1 MNVRSLVVGLV
12 AALLLLPTIP
22 YALAAGSISVST
34 GSQHYKPGELVT
46 ISGVTSQGS
55 GKLVYISVNN
65 TQAIVFPLMAVTSGT
80 DGKFQASFTLTS
92 SAYIGVYNVGANDLV
107 NKAKSHFVVSKI
119 TPSDLADNLIKLAD
133 DAKLRADK
141 RLQEL
146 EAQGVTIPT
155 EAQKAYDNGVTNLNQ
170 ARTLL
175 AGGKALEALEAA
187 RDAMVNF
194 SHAIRD
200 SIKAAKQ
207 DNENNHEDN
216 VLNSAIHR
224 GLNLVDKLNATIARL
239 KNDEQTGPEIG
250 VATHSLK
257 SAKAKL
263 LEAQTAMNANP
274 TETSAVQ
281 GLIDAAK
288 ADLDVVL
295 KKVQIIASTRMHDGI
310 LKWLHDA
317 EERINNLEAQLKDM
331 NGNHH
336 DEAQAALGKLEEAK
350 GNIRKAM
357 AGHILGRDLEALGFI
372 GKAEDGVKSGLG
384 HMSSGGSSSKLTNT
398 NVIQAK
404 IQFLQRTEA
413 QMQKWGMDITSI
425 KAQID
430 ALQKQLDAQTI
441 TP

>member
-1 MNVRSLVVGLV
+1 MGLV

-34 GSQHYKPGELVT
+34 GSKFYKPGELVT

-55 GKLVYISVNN
+55 GKLVYISINN
-65 TQAIVFPLMAVTSGT
+65 TQAVVFPLTAVTSGT

-107 NKAKSHFVVSKI
+107 NKAKSYFVVSKI

-141 RLQEL
+141 RIQEL
-146 EAQGVTIPT
+146 KAQGVTIPA
-155 EAQKAYDNGVTNLNQ
+155 EAQKAYDNGVANLNK
-170 ARTLL
+170 AKTLL
-175 AGGKALEALEAA
+175 AGGKPLEALEAA

-207 DNENNHEDN
+207 DNDDNHEDN
-216 VLNSAIHR
+216 VLDSAIHR
-224 GLNLVDKLNATIARL
+224 GLNLVDKLETTIARL
-239 KNDEQTGPEIG
+239 KTDGQAVLP
-250 VATHSLK
+250 ATVISL
-257 SAKAKL
+257 AKAKKEL
-263 LEAQTAMNANP
+263 QDAQTALTTNP
-274 TETSAVQ
+274 TDTTAIQ
-281 GLIDAAK
+281 TLIDAAK
-288 ADLDVVL
+288 ADL
-295 KKVQIIASTRMHDGI
+295 KKVLADLQTIAKDRMHDGI
-310 LKWLHDA
+310 LKWLHGA
-317 EERINNLEAQLKDM
+317 EERINNLEAQLKNM
-331 NGNHH
+331 NGKHH

-357 AGHILGRDLEALGFI
+357 AGHLLGRDLEALGFI
-372 GKAEDGVKSGLG
+372 GKAEEGVKSGLG
-384 HMSSGGSSSKLTNT
+384 HMSSGDSSSKLTNT

-413 QMQKWGMDITSI
+413 QMQKWGMDITAI